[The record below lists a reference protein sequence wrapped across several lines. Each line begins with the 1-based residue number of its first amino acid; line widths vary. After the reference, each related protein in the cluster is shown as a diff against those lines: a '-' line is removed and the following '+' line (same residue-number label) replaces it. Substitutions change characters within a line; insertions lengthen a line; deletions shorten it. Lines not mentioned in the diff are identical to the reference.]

1 MNYIVI
7 DSVDTRANKLIQRL
21 NNTAVKWQYIDFLSE
36 NDKPDNNT
44 LYLIHHSDGYVGE
57 FAMKINSLENAFVL
71 FYSGGGLSADE
82 LKAQGDKIFFYA
94 GGLNS
99 GVDEKA
105 INIINE
111 IVSVISKEDNVTK
124 VIVQI
129 KKVLGFD
136 EQLEKLLEPFATAN
150 PFKTESSNGENL
162 KQAKEAL
169 NKYINSKAL

>member
-7 DSVDTRANKLIQRL
+7 DSVDTRANNLIQRL
-21 NNTAVKWQYIDFLSE
+21 NNNAVKWQYVDFLSE

-57 FAMKINSLENAFVL
+57 FAKRINSLENAFVL

-105 INIINE
+105 LNIINE
-111 IVSVISKEDNVTK
+111 IVSVISKEDNATK

-136 EQLEKLLEPFATAN
+136 EQLEKLLEPFATAS
-150 PFKTESSNGENL
+150 PFENKNAKGEDL
-162 KQAKEAL
+162 KQAKETL
-169 NKYINSKAL
+169 NSYIKTKA